1 MGSGGRESCFA
12 PVQPRQT
19 WAVQQVWSAHLAS
32 GETGCTEGE
41 GVRVIR
47 GFRAMT
53 QAHRITTQRTTI
65 SSPTL

>member
-1 MGSGGRESCFA
+1 MGSGCRKSRFA
-12 PVQPRQT
+12 PVQPRQA

-32 GETGCTEGE
+32 GETGCAEGE
-41 GVRVIR
+41 GVRVTR

-53 QAHRITTQRTTI
+53 RAHRITTQRTTI